1 MIAALQRL
9 WARTRALFSGRRLDD
24 DLAAE
29 LAHHL
34 EAQTADFIRAG
45 LPPEEARRR
54 AHVALGGIEQTRE
67 LHRETRSLPWLEQC
81 GRDLGYALRAFRR
94 ERGFTATALLI
105 LAMGVGLNTTV
116 FSLVNTVLLRP
127 LPFPDASQLVQISN
141 GDPANP
147 AQGDLSAIA
156 STVATWEGLQ
166 QTTQAFARIEAY
178 DPFSVRNTFR
188 LTSDAAEP
196 ETILAVQVTP
206 GLFPML
212 GMQPLLGRMLL
223 PEDATRE
230 APPRTVL
237 TYQLWSR
244 RFQRD
249 PGIVGRT
256 IQINRTPVEVVGVLP
271 PADPFTT
278 VFFPAV
284 RVDTYVP
291 VVTENSRNWGNTLA
305 LIGRTKPGISPAQAA
320 ADLRRALELTKERL
334 PAHERYMFANGV
346 SLQTAVAGSLRRP
359 LLFLW
364 VAAGLLLAIVGFNLG
379 GLLLARGVRRGREL
393 AVRAALGASRG
404 RLARQLLTESL
415 TLVAI
420 GSAVGALL
428 AYGCILLLSRRTGV
442 EIPLLQAVRLDGSA
456 LGFTVLLCVA
466 TGLLCGVAPAWRLS
480 RADLQ
485 AALNADGRG
494 TTGGRAQVW
503 TRSTLVLLE
512 LALASMLAISG
523 GLMVRSLMNLLRV
536 DLGFRPDQLIAVRID
551 PVAEQSEAAL
561 NYLGSILERA
571 QALPGVQAAGFT
583 DCIPVE
589 RDRSWAVFPI
599 NPDHPNERR
608 YDGAHV
614 RIVSQGLLRAL
625 GTALIAGRD
634 FTASDDAKSPAV
646 IIINRTLAERFWP
659 GQNAL
664 GRQVMVSHRT
674 PMTVIGVAADVRH
687 GGPEVPSGNEFY
699 LSMWQLGPGSFDL
712 MVRTPLP
719 VRTLT
724 ADLRG
729 ALREIDPTLPLT
741 KVRPMSE
748 LVDRTLSS
756 RRLVAALVG
765 GFAVLALGLAA
776 IGLYGLISYTVSL
789 RTREIGIRMALGA
802 DGRSVR
808 REVLGKTF
816 QLASVGLALGVLG
829 AMALSRLVES
839 LLHGVSALDPSTYA
853 VVVLGALGC
862 VFFAGYLP
870 ARRASRVD
878 PMIALRAE

>member
-1 MIAALQRL
+1 MIATLQRL
-9 WARTRALFSGRRLDD
+9 WARTRALFSGRQLDD

-29 LAHHL
+29 LEYHVA
-34 EAQTADFIRAG
+34 AQTADFIRAG
-45 LPPEEARRR
+45 LTPDEARRQ
-54 AHVALGGIEQTRE
+54 AHVALGGVEQTRE
-67 LHRETRSLPWLEQC
+67 LHRETRGLPWLEQFV
-81 GRDLGYALRAFRR
+81 RDLGYALRACRR
-94 ERGFTATALLI
+94 ERGFTGTALLI
-105 LAMGVGLNTTV
+105 LAIGVGLNTTV

-127 LPFPDASQLVQISN
+127 LPFPDARQLIQISN
-141 GDPANP
+141 GDPAKT

-188 LTSDAAEP
+188 LTSDTAEP

-212 GMQPLLGRMLL
+212 GMQPLLGRMLR

-237 TYQLWSR
+237 SYQLWSR

-256 IQINRTPVEVVGVLP
+256 IEINRSRVEVVGVLP
-271 PADPFTT
+271 RADAFST

-305 LIGRTKPGISPAQAA
+305 LIGRTKPGITPAQAA
-320 ADLRRALELTKERL
+320 ADLRRALELTKQRL
-334 PAHERYMFANGV
+334 PDHERYMFANGV
-346 SLQTAVAGSLRRP
+346 SLQTAVAGRLRQP

-415 TLVAI
+415 TLVAV
-420 GSAVGALL
+420 GSAIGALL
-428 AYGCILLLSRRTGV
+428 ASGCLLLLSRRTGV
-442 EIPLLQAVRLDGSA
+442 EIPLLQAVRLDGAA
-456 LGFTVLLCVA
+456 LGFTVLLCVV

-485 AALNADGRG
+485 QAMNAEGRG
-494 TTGGRAQVW
+494 ATGGRAQAW
-503 TRSTLVLLE
+503 RRTTLVVLE
-512 LALASMLAISG
+512 LALASTLAISG

-561 NYLGSILERA
+561 NGLRSILERA
-571 QALPGVQAAGFT
+571 RALPGVQAAGLT

-589 RDRSWAVFPI
+589 RDRSWALYPI
-599 NPDHPNERR
+599 DPANANERR

-614 RIVSQGLLRAL
+614 RIVSHGLLRAL
-625 GTALIAGRD
+625 GTTLVAGRD
-634 FTASDDAKSPAV
+634 FTPADDAKSPAV
-646 IIINRTLAERFWP
+646 IIINRSLAGKFWP

-664 GRQVMVSHRT
+664 GRQIMVGHRT

-712 MVRTPLP
+712 MVRTALP
-719 VRTLT
+719 VRTIT
-724 ADLRG
+724 ADLRA

-756 RRLVAALVG
+756 RRLVASLVG
-765 GFAVLALGLAA
+765 GFAVIALGLAA
-776 IGLYGLISYTVSL
+776 IGVYGLIAYSVSL

-802 DGRSVR
+802 DASSVQR
-808 REVLGKTF
+808 GVLGETLR
-816 QLASVGLALGVLG
+816 LALVGLAIGVLG
-829 AMALSRLVES
+829 TLAVSRLVQS
-839 LLHGVSALDPSTYA
+839 LLHGISATDPATYL
-853 VVVLGALGC
+853 VIILGALGC
-862 VFFAGYLP
+862 VFLAGYLP